1 MGKIQNYY
9 KSSIEETS
17 IDSYG
22 YNFLCIY
29 GSHINGNYIAIINW
43 GVSAELS
50 SFPNDITYNAMSIA
64 EVLEKIP
71 QTKANASNIAY
82 DIANA
87 IAPRLKAMSDKENI
101 KNDYVQEKLE
111 LFDAIID
118 NKCEIDGVRET
129 IEELIDYGADENILI
144 AMNFDNDDIDNVFE
158 ERKNEDID
166 KCE

>member
-1 MGKIQNYY
+1 MGKIKNFY
-9 KSSIEETS
+9 KSTIEEAS

-50 SFPNDITYNAMSIA
+50 SFPNDITYNAMRIA

-71 QTKANASNIAY
+71 QSKANASNMAY

-87 IAPRLKAMSDKENI
+87 IAPRLKEMYDKE
-101 KNDYVQEKLE
+101 KN
-111 LFDAIID
+111 
-118 NKCEIDGVRET
+118 
-129 IEELIDYGADENILI
+129 
-144 AMNFDNDDIDNVFE
+144 
-158 ERKNEDID
+158 KNYEQ
-166 KCE
+166 KN